1 MKMTKFDALYKKLI
15 FEMTN
20 ETAETVSK
28 MEVIEDIINDELIPN
43 GVKVKPNWH
52 KKINEINAGIREDLD
67 AMDYM
72 DACHVV
78 MRVLLDLNLIYE

>member
-1 MKMTKFDALYKKLI
+1 MNKFDELYKKLI

-28 MEVIEDIINDELIPN
+28 IEVIEDIINDELIPN
-43 GVKVKPNWH
+43 GVKVKPDWH
-52 KKINEINAGIREDLD
+52 KKIDEIDAQITEDLN

-78 MRVLLDLNLIYE
+78 MRTLQDLNLMYE